1 MPALI
6 RSSSLHGLIELCRD
20 QGLDYLSLLQEVGL
34 DKNTDPFAETL
45 IPLSPLIKITQY
57 LQGINPDIPLSLLLA
72 RYQGINDFGALGQLM
87 ATANTLGEAWQT
99 SERYKRM
106 FVTDFNWPISIEPP
120 YAKIEFSPDNFPS
133 EELQELIEISIVQM
147 FVILRQI
154 TGRLWQPKEICF
166 RHDASG
172 NIKAY
177 KDFFK
182 APVRFNA
189 EFDGYWFLASDLDIP
204 LPQASPHLHAT
215 LIQYAQSQTALID
228 TDQTISLAKLY
239 IKQGLPLKQYSVTH
253 IANQCGTSDRSLQ
266 RKLQEQGYRF
276 DQLVNEVRTELSCF
290 YLQHSNLN
298 ISQIADI
305 VGFKNTSTFS
315 STFKKSTGMTPS
327 QWKKEHQHEM

>member
-6 RSSSLHGLIELCRD
+6 RSSSLHGLKELCQD
-20 QGLDYLSLLQEVGL
+20 QGLDYLALLQDAGL
-34 DKNTDPFAETL
+34 DKDTDPFAETL
-45 IPLSPLIKITQY
+45 IPLPPLIKLTQR
-57 LQGINPDIPLSLLLA
+57 LQAINPSQPLSLLLA
-72 RYQGINDFGALGQLM
+72 RYQGVNDFGALGQLM
-87 ATANTLGEAWQT
+87 ATASTLGEAWQT

-106 FVTDFNWPISIEPP
+106 FITDFNWPISIESP

-154 TGRLWQPKEICF
+154 TGRQWQPREVCF
-166 RHDASG
+166 RHDASD

-182 APVRFNA
+182 TSVRFNA
-189 EFDGYWFLASDLDIP
+189 DFDGYWFLASDLDIP

-215 LIQYAQSQTALID
+215 LIQYAQTQTEFID
-228 TDQTISLAKLY
+228 SDQTISLAKLY
-239 IKQGLPLKQYSVTH
+239 IKQGLPIKQYSVTS
-253 IANQCGTSDRSLQ
+253 IAKQLGISERSLQ

-276 DQLVNEVRTELSCF
+276 DQLVIEIRTELSCF
-290 YLQHSNLN
+290 YLQHSNLT
-298 ISQIADI
+298 ISQIADM

-315 STFKKSTGMTPS
+315 SSFKKTTGMTPS
-327 QWKKEHQHEM
+327 QWKKQL

>member
-6 RSSSLHGLIELCRD
+6 RSSSLHGLKELCQD
-20 QGLDYLSLLQEVGL
+20 QGLDYLALLQDVGL
-34 DKNTDPFAETL
+34 DKDADPFAETL
-45 IPLSPLIKITQY
+45 IPLPPLIKLTQR
-57 LQGINPDIPLSLLLA
+57 LQAINPSQPLSLLLA
-72 RYQGINDFGALGQLM
+72 RYQGVNDFGALGQLM
-87 ATANTLGEAWQT
+87 STASTLGEAWQT

-106 FVTDFNWPISIEPP
+106 FITDFNWPISIESP
-120 YAKIEFSPDNFPS
+120 YAKIEFSPDNFPN
-133 EELQELIEISIVQM
+133 EDLQALIEISIVQM

-154 TGRLWQPKEICF
+154 TGRQWQPTEICF
-166 RHDASG
+166 RHDTSV

-215 LIQYAQSQTALID
+215 LIQYAKSQTVLID
-228 TDQTISLAKLY
+228 TDQLISLVKLY
-239 IKQGLPLKQYSVTH
+239 IRQGLPLKQYSVTH
-253 IANQCGTSDRSLQ
+253 IANQCEISERSLQ

-276 DQLVNEVRTELSCF
+276 DQLITEVRTEISCF
-290 YLQHSNLN
+290 YLQNSNLN
-298 ISQIADI
+298 ISQIADM

-315 STFKKSTGMTPS
+315 ATFKKSTGMTPS
-327 QWKKEHQHEM
+327 QWKKQC